1 MGVQLTDVSHRC
13 IYMYDENSASIFD
26 YPIVM
31 AMLNYP
37 NTNPTDQMIDDM
49 DVNDWTR
56 YCIHAHVNVRDKD

>member
-1 MGVQLTDVSHRC
+1 
-13 IYMYDENSASIFD
+13 MYDEHSASIFD